1 MPAPSPSALPGAVS
15 ATAAASGAIS
25 AGEVDFLSRPR
36 YSQAVY
42 TGRVRHFFS
51 VIDPRTLLCSKQQ
64 INDAVDLLQRYK
76 NGQREGVTQEQI
88 WNARKI
94 KDACVH
100 PDTGEIIFAPV
111 RFSAFVPT
119 NIPLVIGMLSSSSP
133 LSTIFWQWGNQSY
146 NVAVNYANR
155 NIGGE
160 AMSSSAIAA
169 SYAGAVVASCSLALG
184 LGHWVNKLNAQP
196 SAGFGVRVLRGA
208 VPFVSVASAGVVNVA
223 LMRRKEATD
232 GIPVKDAEGNERG
245 ISIRAGK
252 QAVTEVAL
260 TRVALPAPILL
271 FPPALMA
278 IWDRTFGKS
287 RPTWR
292 PIVQVPVITA
302 CLWLALPLAI
312 GLFPQESAVPAAKL
326 EPQFHNLTDSKGN
339 KIDTFYFNKG
349 L

>member
-1 MPAPSPSALPGAVS
+1 
-15 ATAAASGAIS
+15 
-25 AGEVDFLSRPR
+25 
-36 YSQAVY
+36 
-42 TGRVRHFFS
+42 
-51 VIDPRTLLCSKQQ
+51 
-64 INDAVDLLQRYK
+64 
-76 NGQREGVTQEQI
+76 
-88 WNARKI
+88 
-94 KDACVH
+94 
-100 PDTGEIIFAPV
+100 
-111 RFSAFVPT
+111 
-119 NIPLVIGMLSSSSP
+119 MLSSTTP
-133 LSTIFWQWGNQSY
+133 GGTIFWQWANQSY

-160 AMSSSAIAA
+160 AMGQGAIAA
-169 SYAGAVVASCSLALG
+169 SYVGAVVASCSLALG
-184 LGHWVNKLNAQP
+184 LGAWVNKLNAQP
-196 SAGFGVRVLRGA
+196 SAGVGVRVLRGA
-208 VPFVSVASAGVVNVA
+208 VPFVSVASAGVVNVV

-232 GIPVKDAEGNERG
+232 GIPVKDAEGRDRG
-245 ISIRAGK
+245 ISVRAGQ

-278 IWDRTFGKS
+278 IWDGTFGRT

-312 GLFPQESAVPAAKL
+312 GLFPQQSAVPAHKL
-326 EPQFHNLTDSKGN
+326 EPQFHDLKDSKGN